1 MIDNISKV
9 LNIKY
14 DEAKYRIKRIEDMT
28 KEFIVEC
35 ESTQHIKE
43 MVLNESDFKSIHF
56 ILKHCMKNLYLQ
68 ENDCLLEIVLLYYY
82 IMDIFHEDYDCDV
95 IENYFLIND
104 FSNIIL
110 KNISSFSNPYFRY
123 NLRKKITY

>member
-1 MIDNISKV
+1 MIDNISNAI
-9 LNIKY
+9 NIKY
-14 DEAKYRIKRIEDMT
+14 DEVKYRIKRIENMA

-35 ESTQHIKE
+35 ESTQPIKE
-43 MVLNESDFKSIHF
+43 MVLNESDLKSIHF
-56 ILKHCMKNLYLQ
+56 ILKHCMKNLYLK

-95 IENYFLIND
+95 IENYFVIND

-110 KNISSFSNPYFRY
+110 KNIFDVT
-123 NLRKKITY
+123 ITNDF